1 MTTPISPRLLRGG
14 LVVVDPDSGAVQRVI
29 TLQYNPDSLSR
40 AFQLK
45 ASGADGAAHSEALRL
60 TGPPVQTITVEA
72 ELDATDQLEF
82 PASNAETVASGL
94 ASQLAAIETLIY
106 PTATSVQDAA
116 ALMAA
121 GMLEI
126 VPAPAPLVLFAFGRR
141 RLLPVKLTE
150 LSIVE
155 EAFDP
160 MLNPIRAKVRL
171 GLRVLTVNDVGPNGR
186 AGSYAMAAHRQLEQL
201 SGRAR
206 GGRLTDLGIDRV

>member
-106 PTATSVQDAA
+106 PTATSVQ
-116 ALMAA
+116 
-121 GMLEI
+121 
-126 VPAPAPLVLFAFGRR
+126 APLVLFAFGRR